1 MDKENPMKSIRIT
14 KIIVNIGLGKNIKDI
29 DKATALIKMITKH
42 KPVKTKSSR
51 KARTFGVGKGRTI
64 GTKVTVRTDDKTEL
78 LKKLLFPLDNTLSSK
93 CFDNEG
99 NFGFGLKEY
108 LDVPGLKYDPSI
120 GIMGFNVNIC
130 LERAGYRIKKRKIKQ
145 KIIPR
150 HHRISK
156 EEAIEFAKKELNIT
170 IV

>member
-1 MDKENPMKSIRIT
+1 MDKENPMRTIRIA

-29 DKATALIKMITKH
+29 DKATALIKLITKH
-42 KPVKTKSSR
+42 KPVKTTSLR

-64 GTKVTVRTDDKTEL
+64 GTKVTIRGDDKSEL
-78 LKKLLFPLDNTLSSK
+78 LRKLLFPLDNILSTK

-108 LDVPGLKYDPSI
+108 LDIPGLKYDPSI

-145 KIIPR
+145 KKLPR

-156 EEAIEFAKKELNIT
+156 EDAIEFAKKELNIT